1 MNQSVEWLATLSP
14 EVRALLAA
22 RPDRDAGHRGWD
34 TIPRRERTD
43 MTPLSFAQQ
52 RLWFIEQLEQGTPTY
67 NSGRAARLRG
77 PIDTAVLR
85 RSLDDIVE
93 RHEALRTSFTAT
105 DGFPVQR
112 IAGTL
117 SLPLPI
123 ADLSGL
129 PEHEREAQAQ
139 RLAVEEIRRPFD
151 LTRAPLLRVRLVRL
165 GPEEHIL
172 ILTMHHIVSDEWS
185 QGILF
190 RELAI
195 VYQAHL
201 AGAPPALPDL
211 PIQYAD
217 YAVWQREWLQA
228 ERLERELTYWRERL
242 RGAPPL
248 LELPTDR
255 PRPPIQ
261 TFRGAKRSV
270 LLPPGLVFGLRVL
283 SRSEGSTLFMTLLAA
298 FQTLLARYTGQDDIV
313 VGSPIAGR
321 TRTETEG
328 LIGCF
333 VNTLV
338 LRTDLSGDPTF
349 RELLRRVREVAFGA
363 YDHQD
368 LPFERLVEEL
378 QPERSLSH
386 SALLQVMFTLQN
398 APAPIPRL
406 AGLEAELEP
415 IERGVA
421 KFDMSLHLRDDVD
434 GLRALLEYNT
444 DLFDADTI
452 ARLLGHFR
460 TLLENIVTH
469 PDRRLSR
476 LPLLTEPERCQ
487 ALVEWN
493 ATDAELPR
501 EATVHGLFEA
511 QAARTPTATAVTF
524 EDEALSYRELDRR
537 ANRLA
542 RHLQARGVGPEVPVG
557 LCVERSPEMLVGL
570 LAILKAGGA
579 YVPLDP
585 TYPRERLELMLAD
598 AASPVL
604 VTARELLETLPSGT
618 AATVCV
624 DAEEGRPAPESAG
637 PVDSG
642 VTGEHLAY
650 VIYTSGTT
658 GRPKGVQITHRAA
671 VNLLASLARSPGL
684 SPQDTM
690 FAVSTLTF
698 DVATFELLL
707 PLTVGARVAIASR
720 EIAMDGR
727 LLSAALART
736 GATAIHATPAT
747 WRMLVESGWSGAPRL
762 KAMSGGEALPPT
774 LAAELLARCA
784 ELWDLY
790 GPTETTISSTAAPVR
805 AGVPI
810 TLGNLIANTRFY
822 LLDRYLMPVPIGVP
836 GELYIAGAG
845 LARGYL
851 RRPGL
856 TADRFHPDP
865 FGEIAGT
872 RMYRT
877 GDLMR
882 RRPDGGLE
890 FLGRTDHQ
898 VKLRGFRIE
907 LGEIE
912 AVLAQHPAVRQVV
925 VLAREDKPGDRRLV
939 AYVLPAAGET
949 PAIGG
954 LRDYLRQKLPDYMVP
969 SGFVL
974 VNGFPRTSSGKVDR
988 SALPAPDR
996 QSTEAPSPY
1005 VAPRSAMER
1014 LLAGIWTEV
1023 LDVEMGAHDDFFA
1036 LGGHSLLATRV
1047 IARLETALGVELP
1060 VRLLF
1065 EAPTIAGLARRIV
1078 AMEQSEEL
1086 GGQ

>member
-1 MNQSVEWLATLSP
+1 MLGP
-14 EVRALLAA
+14 
-22 RPDRDAGHRGWD
+22 RPDGDAGHGGRD

-52 RLWFIEQLEQGTPTY
+52 RLWFIEQLEPGTHTY
-67 NSGRAARLRG
+67 NSARVARLRG
-77 PIDTAVLR
+77 PLDTAALR
-85 RSLDDIVE
+85 QSLGDIVE
-93 RHEALRTSFTAT
+93 RHEALRTGFTAT
-105 DGFPVQR
+105 DGRPVQM

-123 ADLSGL
+123 ADLSGF
-129 PEHEREAQAQ
+129 PENERGAQAQ
-139 RLAVEEIRRPFD
+139 RLAVEEIHRPFD
-151 LTRAPLLRVRLVRL
+151 LTRAPLLRVRLIRL

-172 ILTMHHIVSDEWS
+172 VLTMHHIVSDEWS
-185 QGILF
+185 QGVLF

-195 VYQAHL
+195 LYEAYL
-201 AGAPPALPDL
+201 AGAPAALPEL

-217 YAVWQREWLQA
+217 YAVWQRQWLQG

-242 RGAPPL
+242 RGAPPV

-255 PRPPIQ
+255 PRPPVQ
-261 TFRGAKRSV
+261 TFRGAKQIL
-270 LLPPGLVFGLRVL
+270 LLPRGVGHGLRAL
-283 SRSEGSTLFMTLLAA
+283 SRSEGCTLFMTLLAA

-328 LIGCF
+328 LIGFF

-349 RELLRRVREVAFGA
+349 RQLLRRVREVAFGA
-363 YDHQD
+363 YDHQE

-398 APAPIPRL
+398 ARAPIPRL
-406 AGLEAELEP
+406 ARLEVEP
-415 IERGVA
+415 EPVERGVA
-421 KFDMSLHLRDDVD
+421 KFDLSLFLRDDVE

-444 DLFDADTI
+444 DLFDAGTI
-452 ARLLGHFR
+452 VRLLGHFR
-460 TLLENIVTH
+460 TLLEGIVTD
-469 PDRRLSR
+469 PDRRLSE
-476 LPLLTEPERCQ
+476 LPLLTEPERYQ

-493 ATDAELPR
+493 ATAAELPR
-501 EATVHGLFEA
+501 ETTVHGLFEA
-511 QAARTPTATAVTF
+511 QVARTPDATAVTF
-524 EDEALSYRELDRR
+524 EGEALSYRELDRR

-542 RHLQARGVGPEVPVG
+542 RHLQARGIGPEVPVG
-557 LCVERSPEMLVGL
+557 LCVERSPEMLVAL

-579 YVPLDP
+579 YLPLDP

-598 AASPVL
+598 AAVPLL
-604 VTARELLETLPSGT
+604 VTRRELLETLPIGT
-618 AATVCV
+618 AAAVCV
-624 DAEEGRPAPESAG
+624 DAEGGRLSPESAG

-642 VTGEHLAY
+642 VTGEQLAY

-671 VNLLASLARSPGL
+671 VNLLASLARVPGL
-684 SPQDTM
+684 GPQDTM

-707 PLTVGARVAIASR
+707 PLIVGARVAIAPR

-727 LLSAALART
+727 LLSAALARS
-736 GATAIHATPAT
+736 GATAMHATPAT
-747 WRMLVESGWSGAPRL
+747 WRMLVESGWTGAPML
-762 KAMSGGEALPPT
+762 KAMSGGEALPAT
-774 LAAELLARCA
+774 LATELLARCT

-790 GPTETTISSTAAPVR
+790 GPTETTMSSAAAPVR
-805 AGVPI
+805 AGVPLW
-810 TLGNLIANTRFY
+810 LGNLIANTRLY

-836 GELYIAGAG
+836 GELYIAGTG

-856 TADRFHPDP
+856 TAHRFQPDP
-865 FGEIAGT
+865 FSEVPGA

-912 AVLAQHPAVRQVV
+912 TVLAQHPAVRQVV
-925 VLAREDKPGDRRLV
+925 VLAREDRPGDKRLV
-939 AYVLPAAGET
+939 AYILPAAGEA
-949 PAIGG
+949 PVVGE
-954 LRDYLRQKLPDYMVP
+954 LRDYLRQKLPEYMVP

-974 VNGFPRTSSGKVDR
+974 LNGFPRTSSGKVDR

-996 QSTEAPSPY
+996 QSAQAPSTY
-1005 VAPRSAMER
+1005 VAPRSAVER
-1014 LLAGIWTEV
+1014 LLAGICTEV
-1023 LDVEMGAHDDFFA
+1023 LGVERVGAHDDFFG

-1065 EAPTIAGLARRIV
+1065 EAPTIAGLAQRIV
-1078 AMEQSEEL
+1078 AMEQSGEL
-1086 GGQ
+1086 GG